1 MSLYRTAMTYLVT
14 MSAGVTASFVLQPPA
29 QAQANRATTFDP
41 LSAYVGTWA
50 ATKPKET
57 TPFLVL
63 RLTESEGKL
72 IGTISHF
79 KAGVGG
85 DGWIIGSPLMTPESP
100 ISDLTVTEGVV
111 TFVWSGDPPLHGGQM
126 TLLAEG
132 TKAARLLIP
141 VSEEEVIKIMS
152 DSPGARGV
160 SPEIRMRREPEAQN
174 ENRQESS
181 TQKWEVMVMARL
193 INAAEF
199 QYRFKNGIYADYPT
213 LVRTGEL
220 QKMAE
225 RRVTLYP
232 KNLNSETN
240 PLPGYLLR
248 LLVPPDGTSY
258 QFSIQEKTSAE
269 CAPGLYGDETG
280 IVFETH
286 PRECSAN

>member
-1 MSLYRTAMTYLVT
+1 MSLYGKALTYLVT
-14 MSAGVTASFVLQPPA
+14 LFAGVTIAIVSQPLALA
-29 QAQANRATTFDP
+29 QSIRATTSDP
-41 LSAYVGTWA
+41 LNGFVGTWA
-50 ATKPKET
+50 AMKPNES

-63 RLTESEGKL
+63 RLSENDGKL

-85 DGWIIGSPLMTPESP
+85 DGWIIGSPLMIPESP
-100 ISDLTVTEGVV
+100 VSDLTVTEGVV
-111 TFVWSGDPPLHGGQM
+111 TFVWRGDPPLHGGRV
-126 TLLAEG
+126 TLLVEG

-220 QKMAE
+220 QKMAG

-248 LLVPPDGTSY
+248 LLVSPDGASY
-258 QFSIQEKTSAE
+258 QFSIQKKTSAE

-286 PRECSAN
+286 QGECSAN

>member
-1 MSLYRTAMTYLVT
+1 MSLYGKALTYLVT
-14 MSAGVTASFVLQPPA
+14 LFAGVTIAIVSQPLALA
-29 QAQANRATTFDP
+29 QSIRATTSDP
-41 LSAYVGTWA
+41 LNGFVGTWA
-50 ATKPKET
+50 AMKPNES

-63 RLTESEGKL
+63 RLSENDGKL

-85 DGWIIGSPLMTPESP
+85 DGWIIGSPLMIPESP
-100 ISDLTVTEGVV
+100 VSDLTVTEGVV
-111 TFVWSGDPPLHGGQM
+111 TFVWRGDPPLHGGRV
-126 TLLAEG
+126 TLLVEG
-132 TKAARLLIP
+132 TKAAYLMIP
-141 VSEEEVIKIMS
+141 VSTEEGIKIMA
-152 DSPGARGV
+152 DNPGARGL
-160 SPEIRMRREPEAQN
+160 SPGIRMRREREAVN
-174 ENRQESS
+174 EEKRQSS
-181 TQKWEVMVMARL
+181 TQRWEIMVMAKL

-199 QYRFKNGIYADYPT
+199 QYNFKDGIYADYPT
-213 LVRTGEL
+213 LVRSGEL

-232 KNLNSETN
+232 KTLNSETN

-248 LLVPPDGTSY
+248 LLVSPDGTSY

-286 PRECSAN
+286 PRECSTD